1 MTDRAERCC
10 FRTQKRFT
18 PSLSHLGGGEAGSE
32 CFGISQITV
41 MAPEALHLLVE
52 WLLVQALDIA
62 DWQGRECVGGAWV
75 MGTRVR

>member
-1 MTDRAERCC
+1 MTDRAKRCC
-10 FRTQKRFT
+10 FRTQKPFA

-62 DWQGRECVGGAWV
+62 DWQGRECVWGAWV